1 MISLFKKEKIRRQE
15 PLSRKEKIR
24 LNRFADLIGRYILKI
39 RAQAFSK
46 DSKIEAEETAGKLQ
60 RVSNIIMNI
69 YAWDYETVKLM
80 SQMSNALTGSISEE
94 KIKQLEDLNIRF
106 RNHIRKG

>member
-1 MISLFKKEKIRRQE
+1 
-15 PLSRKEKIR
+15 
-24 LNRFADLIGRYILKI
+24 
-39 RAQAFSK
+39 
-46 DSKIEAEETAGKLQ
+46 
-60 RVSNIIMNI
+60 MNI